1 MFLKIILADISKAET
16 SWVVNTALFRKK
28 IKNNKKK
35 EFLEYILPLCLWV
48 VFLFML
54 SDGS

>member
-16 SWVVNTALFRKK
+16 SWVVNTDLFRKK

-35 EFLEYILPLCLWV
+35 EFSEYILPLCLWV